1 MVIRWKMKALGGLML
16 AAAGCATESND
27 DDIVARVGAYDFTV
41 DQAVEL
47 LVDEERLASDVG
59 IVNSLAELW
68 VDYTL
73 LAEAASRDTMFSDL
87 DLEPLITQQ
96 LSQVMVFQL
105 RDSVMQI
112 DTFITEGELQ
122 DRYESD
128 APAVEIR
135 ARHLMLR
142 IPVQATQ
149 EQKDS
154 VVTRL
159 EEIRAQILAGAR
171 FEALASQ
178 FSQDPGSARSGGDL
192 GFFGRGDMVAPF
204 EEAALTLEEGELS
217 EVVET
222 PMGLHLIRVD
232 ERQIR
237 DFEEV
242 TTEYRQQVQGRMLAE
257 AESLFVAGIVEQAD
271 PVIADGA
278 LDVTREMAETPGA
291 RLSGRA
297 ARRTLVGWDNGS
309 VTVGELQELLQL
321 ESAAVRDQI
330 AAGSDEDTELF
341 LEGVSRRDLLV
352 REAQAADLQIP
363 RDSVQGLVDDAVSQL
378 RSATRMLGLLNLD
391 QAPGERIEVAVT
403 RAVLKALTGN
413 LTGAT
418 QVVPL
423 GLISFQLRSGTS
435 STVLQDGVGQVIFR
449 VAQARASRSL
459 SPLEQALDSA
469 QIAADTVGN

>member
-1 MVIRWKMKALGGLML
+1 
-16 AAAGCATESND
+16 
-27 DDIVARVGAYDFTV
+27 
-41 DQAVEL
+41 
-47 LVDEERLASDVG
+47 
-59 IVNSLAELW
+59 
-68 VDYTL
+68 
-73 LAEAASRDTMFSDL
+73 
-87 DLEPLITQQ
+87 
-96 LSQVMVFQL
+96 
-105 RDSVMQI
+105 
-112 DTFITEGELQ
+112 
-122 DRYESD
+122 
-128 APAVEIR
+128 
-135 ARHLMLR
+135 
-142 IPVQATQ
+142 
-149 EQKDS
+149 
-154 VVTRL
+154 
-159 EEIRAQILAGAR
+159 
-171 FEALASQ
+171 
-178 FSQDPGSARSGGDL
+178 
-192 GFFGRGDMVAPF
+192 MVAPF

-217 EVVET
+217 EVVEA